1 MVGAAAEHGAE
12 DGEGRMRVLILGVSD
27 AFSRRGFGS
36 SALIEAPD
44 GYVLVDCP
52 DPIHRILHEATAQ
65 AGWSVDASQID
76 DVLLTHLHGDH
87 CNGLEAFGFARTI
100 ARMRNPGPKLP
111 RVFTNRPA
119 AERLWERLAPAM
131 ELQTWLGRPARLED
145 YFELHPLDPD
155 LEVEVSGLRVRC
167 RMTGHPVPTCG
178 FLISDGTWTLGWSGD
193 TPFDGG
199 LIDWLSEAD
208 LIVHESCEGPVHTP
222 IASLNDLPR
231 EIRARIRLIHFPD
244 DFDASGSDILPLR
257 AGEVLTVE
265 SRR

>member
-1 MVGAAAEHGAE
+1 
-12 DGEGRMRVLILGVSD
+12 MRVLILGVGD

-36 SALIEAPD
+36 SALLEASD
-44 GYVLVDCP
+44 GYALVDCP

-65 AGWSVDASQID
+65 AGWSVDASRIH

-87 CNGLEAFGFARTI
+87 CNGLEAFGFARAI
-100 ARMRNPGPKLP
+100 ARMRNPELELP

-145 YFELHPLDPD
+145 YFELHPLDPE
-155 LEVEVSGLRVRC
+155 LEVKVSGLRIRC
-167 RMTGHPVPTCG
+167 RMTEHPVPTCA
-178 FLISDGTWTLGWSGD
+178 FLIGDGTWTLGWSGD
-193 TPFDGG
+193 TPFDRG

-222 IASLNDLPR
+222 IDSLNDLPR
-231 EIRARIRLIHFPD
+231 ELRSRIRLIHLAD
-244 DFDASGSDILPLR
+244 DFDASASDIRPLR
-257 AGEVLTVE
+257 AGEVL
-265 SRR
+265 SAQSLR